1 MAYVLRKQGEF
12 TASREA
18 AFKAFRSPSFMDNI
32 GSKTKALLIAIV
44 REMEWRLRREQL
56 QPKP

>member
-1 MAYVLRKQGEF
+1 VLRKQGEF